1 MALFT
6 LNRINQDDTIL
17 PGVELVLVPKQTCVS
32 NSVALSQ
39 VSLNFGILKFR
50 NASLG

>member
-6 LNRINQDDTIL
+6 INEINQDETIL

-39 VSLNFGILKFR
+39 VSFKLSNFTP